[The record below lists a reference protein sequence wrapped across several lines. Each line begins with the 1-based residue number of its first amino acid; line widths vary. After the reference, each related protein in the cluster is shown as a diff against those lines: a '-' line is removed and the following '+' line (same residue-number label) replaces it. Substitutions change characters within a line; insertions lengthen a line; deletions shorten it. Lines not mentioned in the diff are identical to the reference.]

1 MMSWIGLELTTWNLL
16 ITDEIVVKRL
26 AIGPQ
31 VLMRLNM
38 ARLRNIKYMYSKK
51 PWKSCCRTPDSETKS
66 MMRILGFVWVGW
78 GVAGLAKWGRDA
90 VTLALYVR
98 GGMER

>member
-16 ITDEIVVKRL
+16 ITDRIVVKRL

-38 ARLRNIKYMYSKK
+38 ARFQNNKYIYRDNLLEELLRRAEGESKSRK
-51 PWKSCCRTPDSETKS
+51 
-66 MMRILGFVWVGW
+66 RILGSVWVG
-78 GVAGLAKWGRDA
+78 LGRGSQSGA
-90 VTLALYVR
+90 ETW
-98 GGMER
+98 